1 MSMRVS
7 AILPAGVMSGS
18 DNAAEIHIICDTQ
31 ADLPSGLTFVTGWEA
46 QLGSKAHVVSD
57 STDWEMK
64 SDGTWIQAASPGLGN
79 YYTKTE
85 TDDLL
90 QPISDAADDAQ
101 RTADDAQSDITA
113 VKTGYLTELI
123 NSGGKNRCPVNSGSN
138 TLPTRWLQIPI
149 TLQPGSYKVYFGD
162 LSSTDTDASTCQM
175 VGFDSANAQ
184 ATNYIYP
191 ARGTDITAD
200 LTVTAETSYIRIY
213 ASDSYAH
220 SENDTLTVTDLM
232 ICSAADFEI
241 SPVYVPYCPT
251 LAELYALVRSYHP

>member
-57 STDWEMK
+57 STDWEML
-64 SDGTWIQAASPGLGN
+64 SDGSWIQAASPGLGN

-90 QPISDAADDAQ
+90 QPISDAADAAQ
-101 RTADDAQSDITA
+101 TDIDA
-113 VKTGYLTELI
+113 VKSGSLTELI
-123 NSGGKNRCPVNSGSN
+123 NTGGKNCCPVNSGSN

-175 VGFDSANAQ
+175 VGFDASNTV
-184 ATNYIYP
+184 ATNYLYP
-191 ARGTDITAD
+191 GRGTDITAD

-213 ASDSYAH
+213 PSDSYAH
-220 SENDTLTVTDLM
+220 SDSDTVTVTDLM
-232 ICSAADFEI
+232 ICSAADFAV
-241 SPVYVPYCPT
+241 SPDYVPYCPT